1 MKSLHISLNIAHS
14 GRVYF
19 YLHNL
24 FSYNQASA
32 GQAVLKM
39 DGVVMAD
46 QPIAVAISNPP
57 PRNAPMTERDHPS
70 FVPSLGGGKKDTR
83 CVLSVCGLMEGNSRM
98 F

>member
-1 MKSLHISLNIAHS
+1 MNEVPPHIPEYCPFRLFF
-14 GRVYF
+14 F
-19 YLHNL
+19 YLHNF

-83 CVLSVCGLMEGNSRM
+83 CVLM
-98 F
+98 